1 MRHRACSIA
10 PQELDSSY
18 DFFMDSNLLNRITF
32 GPAQCAGRPRIRGM
46 RTRVMDILELMAAGA
61 DRKEILVGYPYLE
74 PDDTAL
80 LYATRRSDHWCYKRR
95 SGPREVFDC
104 CAPAPSPENP

>member
-74 PDDTAL
+74 PDDITTAL
-80 LYATRRSDHWCYKRR
+80 LYATRRSDHL
-95 SGPREVFDC
+95 VLQ
-104 CAPAPSPENP
+104 AA